1 MGHFKFETP
10 PLRAQR
16 YQRISMTGICSVRL
30 LYQDAPPFT
39 AETESSIL
47 LSPVPS
53 RGPDTRSP
61 GLRGLAEESPA
72 ARHRHRR
79 TLVGVSRE

>member
-16 YQRISMTGICSVRL
+16 YQRISMTGICSVLL
-30 LYQDAPPFT
+30 LYQDAPLFT

-72 ARHRHRR
+72 ARHRHRW